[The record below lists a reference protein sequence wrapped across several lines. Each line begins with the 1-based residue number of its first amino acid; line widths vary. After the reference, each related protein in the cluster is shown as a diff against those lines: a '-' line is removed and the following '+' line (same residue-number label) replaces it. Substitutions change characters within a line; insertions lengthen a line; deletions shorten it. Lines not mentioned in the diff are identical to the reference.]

1 MYLFVKKR
9 RMPSVFV
16 VTGRIFPF
24 FLDFFSL
31 RVI

>member
-9 RMPSVFV
+9 RIPTVFV
-16 VTGRIFPF
+16 GTGMIFPF